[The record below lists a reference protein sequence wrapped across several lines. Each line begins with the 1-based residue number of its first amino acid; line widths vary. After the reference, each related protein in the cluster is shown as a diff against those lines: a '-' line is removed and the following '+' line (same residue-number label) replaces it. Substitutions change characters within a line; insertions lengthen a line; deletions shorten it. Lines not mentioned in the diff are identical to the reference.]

1 MITQYG
7 YVNVIVVVLI
17 SIVLFVLSYFLENN
31 ILKIGIAALT
41 LLFLLFTLY
50 FFRDPERTAPKLDNV
65 VVSPADGK
73 VLLIKKV
80 ESNKYINGEAW
91 QVSVFMSPLNVHV
104 NRIPIDGKV
113 ELVNYIKGD
122 YLVAFHDKADE
133 RNERSEFGII
143 SKYGKVFFTQVA
155 GFVARRIVYELN
167 EGDSVKMGKRFGM
180 IKFGS
185 RVDIVVSTDWD
196 LKVKENDIVSSG
208 ESIIFE
214 YNKWV
219 NLKFQNQQYQIL
231 QPR

>member
-214 YNKWV
+214 YNK
-219 NLKFQNQQYQIL
+219 
-231 QPR
+231 